1 MKSTDE
7 SKKIIEALPLGISE
21 YLKEHF
27 REDFLTETKKTINK
41 AGKVT
46 YNVQVSSQNS
56 LYHLKFNSKGILIE
70 KEMEPILELYDEEY
84 GIVD

>member
-1 MKSTDE
+1 MEATNLP
-7 SKKIIEALPLGISE
+7 KKTKTELPYNISE

-27 REDFLTETKKTINK
+27 REDFLTEIKETTNK
-41 AGKVT
+41 EGHLIYEV
-46 YNVQVSSQNS
+46 NVSSQDS

-70 KEMEPILELYDEEY
+70 KEMEPILELDDEEY